1 MLFVCVDSI
10 VGHTPCG
17 KEHPGVQKPYY
28 RIVDEVNTW
37 SEARN
42 RDILGLKQRMFIWVL
57 SQYSNPTIVLYVVKY
72 YSGKERERM
81 YWLISYYISTTQN
94 SALFSLM

>member
-1 MLFVCVDSI
+1 MLFVCMDSI

-17 KEHPGVQKPYY
+17 EEHPGVQKPYY
-28 RIVDEVNTW
+28 SIVDEVNTW
-37 SEARN
+37 SEARS
-42 RDILGLKQRMFIWVL
+42 RDILGLKQRMFISVL

-72 YSGKERERM
+72 YSGKRERM